1 MRRLIRRLI
10 LIAVLMTAAAAQVA
24 AQGDEAAAWAALAAG
39 GHVALVRHAE
49 TTPGVG
55 DPPGWTLDD
64 CATQRS
70 LNEAGRRVAV
80 ALGDALRARR
90 IRIDTVLSS
99 AWCRCRETASLM
111 EVGVMSIEP
120 ALANLFGQA
129 PRAPEQSAALRA
141 RIAAWRGPGTLVM
154 VSHGSTI
161 LAATGSNPAFAET
174 VVVAPGQTSAGNI
187 RVVGRIRP
195 PE

>member
-1 MRRLIRRLI
+1 MGRI
-10 LIAVLMTAAAAQVA
+10 VVA
-24 AQGDEAAAWAALAAG
+24 AIVAVMLPLLASADARADETAAWAALTAG

-64 CATQRS
+64 CATQRD
-70 LNEAGRRVAV
+70 LNEAGRRTAA

-90 IRIDTVLSS
+90 IHIDAVLSS

-111 EVGVMSIEP
+111 AVGAVSIEP

-141 RIAAWRGPGTLVM
+141 RIAAWRGPGTLMM

-161 LAATGSNPAFAET
+161 LAATGVNPAFAET
-174 VVVAPGQTSAGNI
+174 VVVAPGQPSAGNL
-187 RVVGRIRP
+187 RVIGRIRP

>member
-10 LIAVLMTAAAAQVA
+10 LTAVLMTPIA
-24 AQGDEAAAWAALAAG
+24 AQGDEAAAWAALVAG
-39 GHVALVRHAE
+39 GHVALIRHAE

-64 CATQRS
+64 CATQRN
-70 LNEAGRRVAV
+70 LNDAGRRVAA
-80 ALGDALRARR
+80 ALGDALRAHR
-90 IRIDTVLSS
+90 IRIDAVLSS

-111 EVGVMSIEP
+111 EIGAVSIEP

-129 PRAPEQSAALRA
+129 ARAPEQSAALRA

-161 LAATGSNPAFAET
+161 LAATGINPAFAET
-174 VVVAPGQTSAGNI
+174 VVVAPGNARAGNL

-195 PE
+195 PD

>member
-1 MRRLIRRLI
+1 MRRLIRRLV
-10 LIAVLMTAAAAQVA
+10 LIAILMAPVA
-24 AQGDEAAAWAALAAG
+24 AHGDEAAAWTALAAG
-39 GHVALVRHAE
+39 GHVALIRHAE

-64 CATQRS
+64 CATQRN
-70 LNEAGRRVAV
+70 LNEAGRRVA
-80 ALGDALRARR
+80 ASLGDALRARR
-90 IRIDTVLSS
+90 IRVEAVLSS

-111 EVGVMSIEP
+111 AVGAVAIEP

-129 PRAPEQSAALRA
+129 PRAPEQSAALRD

-161 LAATGSNPAFAET
+161 LAATGINPAFAET
-174 VVVAPGQTSAGNI
+174 VVVAAAQASAGNL

>member
-1 MRRLIRRLI
+1 MRRLIRRFI
-10 LIAVLMTAAAAQVA
+10 FAFLMTPAA

-39 GHVALVRHAE
+39 GHVALIRHAE
-49 TTPGVG
+49 TPPGVG

-64 CATQRS
+64 CATQRN
-70 LNEAGRRVAV
+70 LNEAGRRAAA

-90 IRIDTVLSS
+90 VRIDAVLSS

-111 EVGVMSIEP
+111 EVGAVSIEP

-141 RIAAWRGPGTLVM
+141 RVAAWRGPGTLVM

-161 LAATGSNPAFAET
+161 LAATGINPAFAET
-174 VVVAPGQTSAGNI
+174 VVVAPGQAGSENV

-195 PE
+195 PG